1 MYTSKSTQIK
11 NNLGLKI
18 RMLRELRNLSQKYM
32 ADELNLS
39 LSGYGKLERGETDPS
54 YSRLSKI
61 SNILDVSIEELI
73 HFKPHNEEPS
83 LHEHISRVKNHSG
96 TSQNRST
103 SMVWDGSNDEVSRLQ
118 AENQILRS
126 MINQI
131 VSQI

>member
-1 MYTSKSTQIK
+1 MYTSKSTRIK